1 MTNGNSDIDDLT
13 TIDQSKQR
21 CL

>member
-1 MTNGNSDIDDLT
+1 MTNSNSDIDDLT